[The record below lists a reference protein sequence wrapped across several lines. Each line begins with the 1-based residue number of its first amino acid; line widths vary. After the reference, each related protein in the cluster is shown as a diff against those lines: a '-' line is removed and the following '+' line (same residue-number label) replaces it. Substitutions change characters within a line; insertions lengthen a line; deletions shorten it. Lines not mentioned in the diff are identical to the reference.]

1 MRGTYK
7 IHVGRESSCFEID
20 VKLESIQVLLGLK
33 GFPVNAALQD
43 LVIRDHPDKIIRVSE
58 EFPGLFGAFHV
69 LHVLVVLIKHFNF
82 MALNF
87 SSRGTP
93 ISKP

>member
-20 VKLESIQVLLGLK
+20 VKLEGFHVLLAEK
-33 GFPVNAALQD
+33 GFPVNAALED
-43 LVIRDHPDKIIRVSE
+43 LVIGDHPNKIIRVSE
-58 EFPGLFGAFHV
+58 KFPGLFGAFHV
-69 LHVLVVLIKHFNF
+69 LHILVILIKHFNF